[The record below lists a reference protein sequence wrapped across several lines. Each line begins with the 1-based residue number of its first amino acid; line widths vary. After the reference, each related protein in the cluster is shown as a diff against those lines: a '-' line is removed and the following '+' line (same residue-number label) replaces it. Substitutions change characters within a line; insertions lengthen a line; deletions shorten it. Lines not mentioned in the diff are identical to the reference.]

1 MRSTVPGL
9 FGPALSGPGLFGPG
23 LFGPG
28 SFGRCFIAF
37 GLIALLGACAAS
49 ERAEAIYL
57 QQHLATTAL
66 TETIVAAEAEDPELA
81 ERLYGT
87 ESELDDAN
95 APLRQAGYRKL
106 YGGEVEGE
114 LEWAILDSL
123 DGCAAKTQEVEILL
137 WRVDPETAKYF
148 LGGADIASAA
158 SEN

>member
-1 MRSTVPGL
+1 MRGTISGL
-9 FGPALSGPGLFGPG
+9 FGFGL
-23 LFGPG
+23 
-28 SFGRCFIAF
+28 FGRCFTAF
-37 GLIALLGACAAS
+37 GLIALLGACATS

-57 QQHLATTAL
+57 QQHRATTAL

-87 ESELDDAN
+87 ELELDDAC
-95 APLRQAGYRKL
+95 APLREAGYRKL
-106 YGGEVEGE
+106 YGGEVDGD
-114 LEWAILDSL
+114 LQWVILDSL
-123 DGCAAKTQEVEILL
+123 DGCAAKTQEVEVLL

>member
-1 MRSTVPGL
+1 MRRTV
-9 FGPALSGPGLFGPG
+9 SDSFGPG
-23 LFGPG
+23 W
-28 SFGRCFIAF
+28 FGRCFTAF
-37 GLIALLGACAAS
+37 GLIALLGACATSA
-49 ERAEAIYL
+49 RAEALYL
-57 QQHLATTAL
+57 QQHRATTAL
-66 TETIVAAEAEDPELA
+66 TETIVAAEAEDSELA

-87 ESELDDAN
+87 ESELDDAC

-106 YGGEVEGE
+106 YGGEFDGQ

-148 LGGADIASAA
+148 LGGTDIALAA

>member
-1 MRSTVPGL
+1 MRSTVPGC
-9 FGPALSGPGLFGPG
+9 FGLGL
-23 LFGPG
+23 
-28 SFGRCFIAF
+28 FGRCFTAF
-37 GLIALLGACAAS
+37 GLIALLGACAIS

-57 QQHLATTAL
+57 RQHRATTAL
-66 TETIVAAEAEDPELA
+66 NETIIAAEAENPELA

-87 ESELDDAN
+87 ESEFDN
-95 APLRQAGYRKL
+95 ACTALRRAGYRKM
-106 YGGEVEGE
+106 YGGEFDGG

-123 DGCAAKTQEVEILL
+123 DGCAAKTQEVEALL

>member
-1 MRSTVPGL
+1 MRRT
-9 FGPALSGPGLFGPG
+9 GPDSFGPG
-23 LFGPG
+23 LFG
-28 SFGRCFIAF
+28 RCFIAV
-37 GLIALLGACAAS
+37 GLIALLGACATS

-57 QQHLATTAL
+57 QQHRATTAL

-87 ESELDDAN
+87 ESELDDAC
-95 APLRQAGYRKL
+95 APLRQAGDRKL
-106 YGGEVEGE
+106 HGGEV
-114 LEWAILDSL
+114 
-123 DGCAAKTQEVEILL
+123 DGCAAKTQEVEIRL